1 MSIYAAPGQPFKA
14 AVQGFP
20 TGLTGTVG
28 VRILDDVGGTTT
40 ARTTAGIVET
50 PAGSG
55 FYAATLTAP
64 SAAGTYSVFWDQ
76 GVVSPT
82 TTAGEELIVT
92 SSLAAVAVPQ
102 PGDLCT
108 LADVRA
114 YQNKPTADTAQD
126 ALTQSLITRASRLIM
141 RECQREFSTTGTNP
155 QTRTFR
161 YPDTGGFL
169 SFAPYDLQ
177 SASAVVFNPES
188 SSPLTLD
195 ASVGDYELQPVE
207 APDGVYTG
215 MRFSGW
221 RWLGDPTNLLRYG
234 YRQLRITG
242 NWGFPA
248 PPFDVVQACVVTVAL
263 WLRRDVQIFSATFSI
278 DEGRLERPQALPSA
292 VQAMLDPWRR
302 SWAA

>member
-1 MSIYAAPGQPFKA
+1 MSIQAAPGQPFKA
-14 AVQGFP
+14 TVQGFA

-28 VRILDDVGGTTT
+28 VRILDDAGGTAL

-55 FYAATLTAP
+55 FYAASLTAP
-64 SAAGTYSVFWDQ
+64 TTAGTYSVFWDT

-92 SSLAAVAVPQ
+92 SSLAAAAVPQ

-114 YQNKPTADTAQD
+114 YQQKAVGDTAQD
-126 ALTQSLITRASRLIM
+126 ALTQAFITRASRLIM
-141 RECQREFSTTGTNP
+141 RECQREFSTVGTNP

-161 YPDTGGFL
+161 YPDTGSFL

-177 SASAVVFNPES
+177 ATSAVVFNPES
-188 SSPLTLD
+188 TSPLTLD
-195 ASVGDYELQPVE
+195 ASVGDYLLLPTE
-207 APDGVYTG
+207 APEGVYTG

-221 RWLGDPTNLLRYG
+221 KWLGDPTTILRYG
-234 YRQLRITG
+234 FRQVRITG

-248 PPFDVVQACVVTVAL
+248 VPPDVVHACVVTVAL
-263 WLRRDVQIFSATFSI
+263 WLRREVQAFSATFVI

-292 VQAMLDPWRR
+292 VHALLAPYMR